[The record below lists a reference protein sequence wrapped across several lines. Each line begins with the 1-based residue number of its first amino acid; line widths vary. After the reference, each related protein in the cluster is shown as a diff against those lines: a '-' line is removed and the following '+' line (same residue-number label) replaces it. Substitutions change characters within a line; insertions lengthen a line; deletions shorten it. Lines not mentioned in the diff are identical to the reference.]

1 VPSYLGFLILREQYM
16 GVFLAQILACT
27 FMSVPAT
34 KRERRTSIPW
44 FDRVMALGGLACGLY
59 IAVLFPHILATS
71 SRLSLDRVVLGG
83 IAILLI
89 LEGTRRLLGWALV
102 IIVMVFMFYARFS
115 NLFPDV
121 LIGTGESWRRLFSYL
136 FLDTSAILGSPTVVI
151 SGMVLVFVVLGQALL
166 RMGGG
171 SFFTDAAMSAF
182 GRARAGPAKAA
193 VISSALFG
201 MVSGS
206 TAANVV
212 TTGTITIPLMKRTGF
227 KAEMAGAIEAVA
239 SNGGQIAPP
248 IMGAAAF
255 LMADILGISYSSIAL
270 AATIPAAIYFFYLYM
285 MVDRYAA
292 RNNIRGVSGDI
303 PRIRTTLSKGGVFI
317 IPIVVLL
324 FGMFYFNYRPEKA
337 GMLAVLATVVVSF
350 FNGYQRPQ
358 LKTLAKV
365 LEGSGRSMLP
375 LGVVGAAAGL
385 VIGALSLSGL
395 GVTVSFLVADAAGQ
409 SLVVLLI
416 FAALTSIV
424 LGMGL
429 PTIAAYVIVAVV
441 VAPSIVSL
449 GVPPL
454 AAHMFVFYFAL
465 AAHVTPPVCV
475 STYIAAGLAG
485 ADNTKTVIRAMALSA
500 PLYGVPFLFVLS
512 SPGMLLEAPAL
523 DIAGTAISAA
533 AGVAALAIALNGYL
547 AGVLPWLWRSLIGLG
562 AVALLVAPGA
572 EVDAIWPWIVR
583 AAGLAALIIL
593 VSSRLII
600 SGRGPHSG
608 PGIRGAVP

>member
-1 VPSYLGFLILREQYM
+1 
-16 GVFLAQILACT
+16 
-27 FMSVPAT
+27 
-34 KRERRTSIPW
+34 
-44 FDRVMALGGLACGLY
+44 MAA
-59 IAVLFPHILATS
+59 
-71 SRLSLDRVVLGG
+71 
-83 IAILLI
+83 
-89 LEGTRRLLGWALV
+89 
-102 IIVMVFMFYARFS
+102 
-115 NLFPDV
+115 
-121 LIGTGESWRRLFSYL
+121 
-136 FLDTSAILGSPTVVI
+136 
-151 SGMVLVFVVLGQALL
+151 
-166 RMGGG
+166 
-171 SFFTDAAMSAF
+171 
-182 GRARAGPAKAA
+182 
-193 VISSALFG
+193 
-201 MVSGS
+201 
-206 TAANVV
+206 
-212 TTGTITIPLMKRTGF
+212 
-227 KAEMAGAIEAVA
+227 AIEAVA

-255 LMADILGISYSSIAL
+255 LMADILGIAYSSIVL
-270 AATIPAAIYFFYLYM
+270 AAAIPAAIYFFYLYM

-292 RNNIRGVSGDI
+292 RNNICGVSGDI

-324 FGMFYFNYRPEKA
+324 LGMFYLNYRPEKA

-395 GVTVSFLVADAAGQ
+395 GVTVSFLVADAAGH

-441 VAPSIVSL
+441 VAPSIVNL

-485 ADNTKTVIRAMALSA
+485 ASNTKTVIRAMALSA
-500 PLYGVPFLFVLS
+500 PLYGIPFLFVLA
-512 SPGMLLEAPAL
+512 SPGMLLEAPAI
-523 DIAGTAISAA
+523 DIAGTAISA
-533 AGVAALAIALNGYL
+533 GVGVGALAIALNGYL

-583 AAGLAALIIL
+583 AASLAALIIL

-600 SGRGPHSG
+600 SGRNPAQGQKSAN
-608 PGIRGAVP
+608 RVPPQHGENLESARPLQ